1 MEHQLLENTRKV
13 GDVAL
18 FIACLLEIIL
28 FYSPVNIVGCFMT
41 IVSWVIFSR
50 VFLHRSIILLH
61 PFSFLV
67 FLSMSMYRILP
78 LYATLLEFKPISYRF
93 EMGEQTFLLELLLY
107 IVSCLAFA
115 LVTHRRPSNN
125 FITHT
130 LYSIGFYKPLNE
142 RQFWCLGFLG
152 LLTQIYLQFVGKIET
167 GDAFHKLIQT
177 FVFAKY
183 APFIM
188 VFPILY
194 NPFSKDV
201 FKTNP
206 KISFYITFIILLCFT
221 GNSRQALLEPI
232 MLLVILTFLAIIK
245 SKTSY
250 QQYISSKV
258 PFIAL
263 IAIGLIIPQLSD
275 ISDAMLLVRGSRS
288 EISKQELFQRTL
300 GLYLDKEELAQQKKI
315 YDFNQVVVN
324 KNKEGW
330 TEDYLDNFALN
341 RYSNIRI
348 SDMTLYHANRVGFG
362 NKNMQKDF
370 INGIIKLFPAP
381 ILNFLQ
387 IKADKDNIYSR
398 GDYLYALSNQTPIF
412 AGLRVT
418 SHLADGLVTWGYW
431 YFFIQFIL
439 FYIHFWLIDCFT
451 YYDKKRVV
459 YSICGLIYTYHFIG
473 RFKNANGCSEE
484 VGFIIRGFIQIIF
497 IYYICTKLV
506 YIATDIYRRK

>member
-78 LYATLLEFKPISYRF
+78 LFATLLEFKPISYRF

-125 FITHT
+125 IITHT

-142 RQFWCLGFLG
+142 RQFWYLGFLG
-152 LLTQIYLQFVGKIET
+152 LFTQIYLLFIGNIET

-183 APFIM
+183 APFVM
-188 VFPILY
+188 LFPNLY
-194 NPFSKDV
+194 HPYSKDV
-201 FKTNP
+201 FKIKP
-206 KISFYITFIILLCFT
+206 PISIYIIIIILLCFT
-221 GNSRQALLEPI
+221 GNKRQELLDPI
-232 MLLVILTFLAIIK
+232 LLLTVLTFLAIIK

-250 QQYISSKV
+250 QKYISSKV
-258 PFIAL
+258 PFISL
-263 IAIGLIIPQLSD
+263 VAIGIIIPQLSD
-275 ISDAMLLVRGSRS
+275 ISDAMLILRENSTKL
-288 EISKQELFQRTL
+288 SKQELIQQTL
-300 GLYLDKEELAQQKKI
+300 GLYLDKEELTQQKKI
-315 YDFNQVVVN
+315 YNFNRVYFN

-330 TEDYLDNFALN
+330 SEEYLDNFALN

-348 SDMTLYHANRVGFG
+348 SDLTLYHANRVGLE
-362 NKNMQKDF
+362 NRHMQKDF
-370 INGIIKLFPAP
+370 TERIIKLFPTP
-381 ILNFLQ
+381 ILKFFQ

-398 GDYLYALSNQTPIF
+398 GDYLYALSNKSSIMI
-412 AGLRVT
+412 GLRVT
-418 SHLADGLVTWGYW
+418 SHLADGLATWGYW
-431 YFFIQFIL
+431 YFLFQFIL

-451 YYDKKRVV
+451 YYDKKRVI

-473 RFKNANGCSEE
+473 RFRNANGCLSE

-497 IYYICTKLV
+497 IYYLCLKIV
-506 YIATDIYRRK
+506 YIITNRLK

>member
-13 GDVAL
+13 GDIAL
-18 FIACLLEIIL
+18 FIACLLEVIL

-61 PFSFLV
+61 PFSFLA
-67 FLSMSMYRILP
+67 FLTMSFYRILP
-78 LYATLLEFKPISYRF
+78 LFATLLEFKPISYRF
-93 EMGEQTFLLELLLY
+93 EIGEQTFLLELLLY

-125 FITHT
+125 IITQT

-142 RQFWCLGFLG
+142 KQFWYLGFLG
-152 LLTQIYLQFVGKIET
+152 LFTQIYLQFVGKIET

-201 FKTNP
+201 FKTNS
-206 KISFYITFIILLCFT
+206 KIILYIAFVILLCFT
-221 GNSRQALLEPI
+221 GNSRRELLEPI
-232 MLLVILTFLAIIK
+232 MLLVTLSFLAIIK

-250 QQYISSKV
+250 QKYISSNV

-315 YDFNQVVVN
+315 YDFNQVIIN

-330 TEDYLDNFALN
+330 SEDYLNNFALN

-348 SDMTLYHANRVGFG
+348 SDLTLYHANRVGFE
-362 NKNMQKDF
+362 NKHMQRDF
-370 INGIIKLFPAP
+370 IDRIIKLFPAP
-381 ILNFLQ
+381 ILNFFQ
-387 IKADKDNIYSR
+387 IKADKDYIYSR

-418 SHLADGLVTWGYW
+418 SHLADGLATWGYW
-431 YFFIQFIL
+431 YFIIQFIL
-439 FYIHFWLIDCFT
+439 FYINFLLIDCFT

-473 RFKNANGCSEE
+473 RFRNANGCFSEF
-484 VGFIIRGFIQIIF
+484 GFIIRGFIQIVF
-497 IYYICTKLV
+497 IYILLHLCVKL
-506 YIATDIYRRK
+506 ISHKT